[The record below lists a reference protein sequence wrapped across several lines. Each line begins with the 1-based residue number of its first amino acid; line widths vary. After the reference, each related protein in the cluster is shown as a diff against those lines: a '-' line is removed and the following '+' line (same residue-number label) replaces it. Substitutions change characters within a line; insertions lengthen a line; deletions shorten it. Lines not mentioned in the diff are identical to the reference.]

1 MKMLQFVGIL
11 LLTLVASATTTSSA
25 RAADWSL
32 LGGDTLGVNDGAL
45 RLGVGWP
52 DFHVAYHAPIT
63 SEFELAPKLG
73 FVYGTP
79 AVRGCCFFGNSLGTE
94 MRYVFLHDGDLSLAL
109 RPEVGVGLVYT
120 PGFAFAIRAGLGV
133 AGSYAVSQKVNV
145 LFSFDVPV
153 DITVHPGVFAS
164 IPILFGGGV
173 EFIPK
178 GPFMLWAD
186 LRMGPDILA
195 ASGGSI
201 VTFGLIGQ
209 AGVGFKF

>member
-1 MKMLQFVGIL
+1 MRVLRTFGL
-11 LLTLVASATTTSSA
+11 LLLLVVATSTTA

-32 LGGDTLGVNDGAL
+32 LGGDTLGVMDGGL
-45 RLGVGWP
+45 RIGVGWP

-63 SEFELAPKLG
+63 EDFEVAPKLG

-79 AVRGCCFFGNSLGTE
+79 SVRGCCFFGNSLSAE
-94 MRYVFLHDGDLSLAL
+94 MRYEFYTDGDLHLAL

-120 PGFAFAIRAGLGV
+120 PGFAFDIRLGLGV

-153 DITVHPGVFAS
+153 DVVVHPAVYAS

-178 GPFMLWAD
+178 GNFMLWSD
-186 LRMGPDILA
+186 IRMGPDILA
-195 ASGGSI
+195 ASGGSV